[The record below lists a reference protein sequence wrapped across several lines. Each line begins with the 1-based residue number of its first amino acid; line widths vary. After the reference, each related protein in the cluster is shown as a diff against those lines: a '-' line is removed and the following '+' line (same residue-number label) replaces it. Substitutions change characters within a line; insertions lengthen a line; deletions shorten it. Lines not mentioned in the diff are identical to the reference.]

1 MPSRSE
7 ILNSI
12 LNDQNGTLDFLK
24 LDNQRK
30 DYLLQLSAY
39 TNRNVIAYYS
49 GWMSKGNAE
58 DVSINDKDINAFMD
72 TVHKLDK
79 SKGLDL
85 ILHTPGG
92 DIAATEQIINYLHS
106 IFDNDIRAII
116 PQMAMSAGSLISVSC
131 KEIIMGKQSCLG
143 PFDPQMGGVAC
154 QSVIKEFED
163 AKEDIKNNPQSL
175 GLWQVIV
182 SKYHP
187 TFLLACKQAVLL
199 TNELTDKV
207 LERTISNDDVR
218 EKIKGLFNDNSVS
231 KLHSRHY
238 SKEKVKKVGLN
249 VIDLESD
256 QKLQDL
262 VLSLHHSYIITL
274 EHSLITKIVENQ
286 IGSTYIRALPI
297 PQDVQQKIAEKQ

>member
-12 LNDQNGTLDFLK
+12 LDNNTLNFAK
-24 LDNQRK
+24 LDDKRK
-30 DYLLQLSAY
+30 EYLHKLSAY
-39 TNRNVIAYYS
+39 TNRNVITYYS
-49 GWMSKGNAE
+49 GWMSKRNAE

-72 TVHKLDK
+72 TVYKLDK
-79 SKGLDL
+79 NKGLDL

-106 IFDNDIRAII
+106 IFNNDIRAII

-199 TNELTDKV
+199 TNELTNKV
-207 LERTISNDDVR
+207 LKRNIANKNVR
-218 EKIKGLFNDNSVS
+218 GRIKKLFNDNSVS

-238 SKEKVKKVGLN
+238 SKEKVKKAGLN
-249 VIDLESD
+249 VVDLESD
-256 QKLQDL
+256 SELQDL

-286 IGSTYIRALPI
+286 MGSTYIRALPI
-297 PQDVQQKIAEKQ
+297 PPKMQQQNNSVKQ

>member
-1 MPSRSE
+1 MPSRSD

-12 LNDQNGTLDFLK
+12 LNEKGTLDFVK
-24 LDNQRK
+24 LDTQRK
-30 DYLLQLSAY
+30 NYLQQLSTY
-39 TNRNVIAYYS
+39 TSRNVITYYS
-49 GWMSKGNAE
+49 GWMSKRNAE

-72 TVHKLDK
+72 TVYKLDK

-106 IFDNDIRAII
+106 IFNNDIRAII

-199 TNELTDKV
+199 TNELANKV
-207 LERTISNDDVR
+207 LKRSVANKAVR
-218 EKIKGLFNDNSVS
+218 GKIKKLFNDNSIS

-238 SKEKVKKVGLN
+238 SKEKVKKAGLN

-256 QKLQDL
+256 PKLQDL

-297 PQDVQQKIAEKQ
+297 PPTK

>member
-1 MPSRSE
+1 M
-7 ILNSI
+7 
-12 LNDQNGTLDFLK
+12 DFVK
-24 LDNQRK
+24 LDTQRK
-30 DYLLQLSAY
+30 NYLQQLSTY
-39 TNRNVIAYYS
+39 TSRNVITYYS
-49 GWMSKGNAE
+49 GWMSKRNAE

-72 TVHKLDK
+72 TVYKLDK

-106 IFDNDIRAII
+106 IFNNDIRAII

-199 TNELTDKV
+199 TNELANKV
-207 LERTISNDDVR
+207 LKRSVANKAVR
-218 EKIKGLFNDNSVS
+218 GKIKKLFNDNSIS

-238 SKEKVKKVGLN
+238 SKEKVKKAGLN

-256 QKLQDL
+256 PKLQDL

-297 PQDVQQKIAEKQ
+297 PQEVQQKNITKQ

>member
-1 MPSRSE
+1 MPSRSD

-12 LNDQNGTLDFLK
+12 LNEKGTLDFVK
-24 LDNQRK
+24 LDTQRK
-30 DYLLQLSAY
+30 NYLQQLSTY
-39 TNRNVIAYYS
+39 TSRNVITYYS
-49 GWMSKGNAE
+49 GWMSKRNAE

-72 TVHKLDK
+72 TVYKLDK

-106 IFDNDIRAII
+106 IFNNDIRAII

-199 TNELTDKV
+199 TNELANKV
-207 LERTISNDDVR
+207 LKRSVANKAVR
-218 EKIKGLFNDNSVS
+218 GKIKKLFNDNSIS

-238 SKEKVKKVGLN
+238 SKEKVKKAGLN

-256 QKLQDL
+256 PKLQDL

-297 PQDVQQKIAEKQ
+297 PQEVQQKNITKQ

>member
-1 MPSRSE
+1 MPSRNE
-7 ILNSI
+7 ILKFISNE
-12 LNDQNGTLDFLK
+12 NGTLDVVK

-30 DYLLQLSAY
+30 YYLQELSAY
-39 TNRNVIAYYS
+39 TNRNVITYYS
-49 GWMSKGNAE
+49 GWMSKRNVE

-72 TVHKLDK
+72 TIHKLDK

-106 IFDNDIRAII
+106 IFNNDIRAII

-163 AKEDIKNNPQSL
+163 AKEDIRNNPQSL

-199 TNELTDKV
+199 TDELTDKV
-207 LERTISNDDVR
+207 LERNVANEIDR
-218 EKIKGLFNDNSVS
+218 KKIKELFNDNSVS

-256 QKLQDL
+256 PKLQDL
-262 VLSLHHSYIITL
+262 VLSLHHSYLITL
-274 EHSLITKIVENQ
+274 ENSLITKIVENQ
-286 IGSTYIRALPI
+286 FGSAHIRALPI
-297 PQDVQQKIAEKQ
+297 PPEMQQNNTGKQ

>member
-12 LNDQNGTLDFLK
+12 LNLNGTLDFVK
-24 LDNQRK
+24 LENQRK
-30 DYLLQLSAY
+30 EYLQQLSDY
-39 TNRNVIAYYS
+39 TNRNVITYYS
-49 GWMSKGNAE
+49 GWMSTRNSE

-79 SKGLDL
+79 TKGLDL

-106 IFDNDIRAII
+106 VFNNDIRAII

-143 PFDPQMGGVAC
+143 SFDPQMRGVAC
-154 QSVIKEFED
+154 QSVIKEFEE
-163 AKEDIKNNPQSL
+163 AKEDIKKNPRSL

-182 SKYHP
+182 SKYDP
-187 TFLLACKQAVLL
+187 TFMLACKQAVLL
-199 TNELTDKV
+199 TDELTDKV
-207 LERTISNDDVR
+207 LERTVPNKDIR
-218 EKIKGLFNDNSVS
+218 GQIKKIFNDNSIS

-238 SKEKVKKVGLN
+238 SKEKVKKAGLN

-256 QKLQDL
+256 PKLQDL

-297 PQDVQQKIAEKQ
+297 PQEVQQKNITKQ

>member
-1 MPSRSE
+1 MPSRSD

-12 LNDQNGTLDFLK
+12 LNEKGTLDFVK
-24 LDNQRK
+24 LDTQRK
-30 DYLLQLSAY
+30 NYLQQLSTY
-39 TNRNVIAYYS
+39 TSRNVITYYS
-49 GWMSKGNAE
+49 GWMSKRNAE

-72 TVHKLDK
+72 TVYKLDK

-106 IFDNDIRAII
+106 IFNNDIRAII

-182 SKYHP
+182 SNYHP

-199 TNELTDKV
+199 TNELANKV
-207 LERTISNDDVR
+207 LKRSVANKAVR
-218 EKIKGLFNDNSVS
+218 GKIKKLFNDNSIS

-238 SKEKVKKVGLN
+238 SKEKVKKAGLN

-256 QKLQDL
+256 PKLQDL

-297 PQDVQQKIAEKQ
+297 PQEVQQKNITKQ